1 MVPENLLDYSLR
13 NNCSVCHLDS
23 SMFSILH
30 CRYLLFNLLRLHYL
44 FILQTL
50 ANYLQ
55 NVRDRDRIA
64 SELEQKLISGTGNVD
79 AGNTTL
85 LIVAATIFCHETN
98 YEAALRVLHSAPSD
112 HLECTALRLDYWFL
126 LLQWV
131 ALNGI
136 TVNGIIWLME

>member
-30 CRYLLFNLLRLHYL
+30 CRYLLFNLLWLHHL

-112 HLECTALRLDYWFL
+112 HLECTALRLDYFFSF
-126 LLQWV
+126 
-131 ALNGI
+131 
-136 TVNGIIWLME
+136 TVGNV